1 MHTLLTHPVLRGNG
15 VEGVPDLQHT
25 VEEEEEEEEEE
36 NRSQHTLKRERE
48 GEGAPVYKYTP
59 SLALPHFCCYWT
71 GPQSACQPSPP
82 PSLERH
88 CTHTHRE
95 RESRAAHK
103 RTTQTCVCVCV
114 CVCVAKQRL
123 YKVPRLADPQEVL
136 QQHYDVA
143 DVQHAALGLQAMADK
158 GGERDLALSSG
169 AAVMVAV
176 DVLIHQQ
183 VKHQRAHKVQQQAA
197 VLGQTC
203 RRYIRRGMT
212 FLSAFTTLHW
222 KVLRS

>member
-1 MHTLLTHPVLRGNG
+1 M
-15 VEGVPDLQHT
+15 
-25 VEEEEEEEEEE
+25 
-36 NRSQHTLKRERE
+36 
-48 GEGAPVYKYTP
+48 
-59 SLALPHFCCYWT
+59 
-71 GPQSACQPSPP
+71 
-82 PSLERH
+82 
-88 CTHTHRE
+88 
-95 RESRAAHK
+95 
-103 RTTQTCVCVCV
+103 CVCVCV

-203 RRYIRRGMT
+203 RRYVEALRFFPPSQLLTGRCYGADIST
-212 FLSAFTTLHW
+212 
-222 KVLRS
+222 VLLLLRCSF